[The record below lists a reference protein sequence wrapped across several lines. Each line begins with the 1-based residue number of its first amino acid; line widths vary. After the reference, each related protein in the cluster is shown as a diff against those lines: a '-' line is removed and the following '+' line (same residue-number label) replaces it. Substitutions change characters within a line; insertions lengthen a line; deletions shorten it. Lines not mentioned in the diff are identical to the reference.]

1 MKVKSCPITA
11 ESILATDAAKANF
24 SDAYEVENP
33 QPDCSALAVW
43 LSTVKK
49 TPRWVNQS
57 MALRNTIVAHLGLK
71 HSGDLSSFDFSKPA
85 QNYKVGDRVGL
96 FTVYD
101 ITENEVVMGETDK
114 HLDVRISLFK
124 SNHGGRVVVST
135 VVHIKNGLGH
145 LYMLFVK
152 PMHRI
157 IVPTILSKI

>member
-1 MKVKSCPITA
+1 MKVKSCPIPA
-11 ESILATDAAKANF
+11 ESILATDAAKAHF

-33 QPDCSALAVW
+33 QADCSAFAVW
-43 LSTVKK
+43 LATVKK
-49 TPRWVNQS
+49 TPRWVTQS
-57 MALRNTIVAHLGLK
+57 RALRNTIVAHLGLK

-85 QNYKVGDRVGL
+85 QDYKVGDHVGL
-96 FTVYD
+96 FTVYE

-135 VVHIKNGLGH
+135 VVHIKNWLGH
-145 LYMLFVK
+145 LYMFVVT

-157 IVPTILSKI
+157 IVPTMLSKI